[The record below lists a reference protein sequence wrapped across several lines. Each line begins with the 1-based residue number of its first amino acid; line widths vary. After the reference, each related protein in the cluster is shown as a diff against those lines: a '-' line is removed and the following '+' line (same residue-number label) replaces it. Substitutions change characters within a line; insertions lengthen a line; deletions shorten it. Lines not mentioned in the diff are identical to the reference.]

1 MKLRLKISSDSKERV
16 AVTPQTSDE
25 NIIRVTIVEDD
36 DEIRNGLCWLL
47 NHSEGFTCEE
57 TCRSCSEVLRG
68 IEDNTPDVILMD
80 IGLPGKSGIDCVQT
94 IKEHYPRVEILM
106 FTVYSDDEKVFQSIR
121 NGAVGYI
128 LKNTSPEKLL
138 EAIKEAYKGGAPMS
152 AEIARKVI
160 RYFQGEDGSDL
171 TASLSQRETE
181 VLQCLIDG
189 YSYRVIAEK
198 LFISVH
204 TVRFHLHNI
213 YEKLH
218 VRSRAELVAKTV
230 KKKHI

>member
-1 MKLRLKISSDSKERV
+1 MPNDSSEMNSQ
-16 AVTPQTSDE
+16 PQED
-25 NIIRVTIVEDD
+25 NRIRVTIVEDD

-47 NHSEGFTCEE
+47 NHSQDFACMG
-57 TCRSCSEVLRG
+57 TCRNCAEALKG
-68 IEDNTPDVILMD
+68 IEENTPDVILMD
-80 IGLPGKSGIDCVQT
+80 IGLSGKSGIECAQT
-94 IKEHYPRVEILM
+94 IKDIYPRVEILM
-106 FTVYSDDEKVFQSIR
+106 VTVYTDDEKVFQSIR

-138 EAIKEAYKGGAPMS
+138 DAIREAHRGGAPMS
-152 AEIARKVI
+152 PEIARKVI
-160 RYFQGEDGSDL
+160 KYFRGSDATEL
-171 TASLSQRETE
+171 TAPLSDREIE
-181 VLQCLIDG
+181 VLQCLVDG
-189 YSYRVIAEK
+189 HSYKSIAEN

-230 KKKHI
+230 RSKLL

>member
-1 MKLRLKISSDSKERV
+1 MDKSYERTNLKMDVDDSS
-16 AVTPQTSDE
+16 
-25 NIIRVTIVEDD
+25 IRVCVVEDD

-47 NHSEGFTCEE
+47 NHSDGFVCMG
-57 TCRSCSEVLRG
+57 TCRNCAEILKS
-68 IEDNTPDVILMD
+68 IEEETPDVILMD
-80 IGLPGKSGIDCVQT
+80 IGLPGKSGIECVQM
-94 IKEHYPRVEILM
+94 IKEQYPRVEILM
-106 FTVYSDDEKVFQSIR
+106 VTVYSDEEKVFQSIR

-128 LKNTSPEKLL
+128 LKNISSDKLL
-138 EAIKEAYKGGAPMS
+138 EAIKEAYRGGAPMS
-152 AEIARKVI
+152 PEIARKVI
-160 RYFQGEDGSDL
+160 GYFRTGDRSEL
-171 TASLSQRETE
+171 TAPLSQREVE

-189 YSYRVIAEK
+189 YSYKSIADK

-230 KKKHI
+230 NKKVP

>member
-1 MKLRLKISSDSKERV
+1 MLN
-16 AVTPQTSDE
+16 PDE
-25 NIIRVTIVEDD
+25 NLIRVSIVEDD

-47 NHSEGFTCEE
+47 NHSEGFACIG
-57 TCRSCSEVLRG
+57 TCRSCAEIMKG
-68 IEDNTPDVILMD
+68 MEENTPDVILMD
-80 IGLPGKSGIDCVQT
+80 IGLPGRSGIECAQS
-94 IKEHYPRVEILM
+94 IKEQFPRVEILM
-106 FTVYSDDEKVFQSIR
+106 VTVYSDEEKVFQSIR

-128 LKNTSPEKLL
+128 LKNTLPDKLL
-138 EAIKEAYKGGAPMS
+138 EAVREAYRGGAPMS
-152 AEIARKVI
+152 PEIARKVI
-160 RYFQGEDGSDL
+160 GYFRGSDGPAL
-171 TASLSQRETE
+171 TASLSEREIE

-189 YSYRVIAEK
+189 HSYKSIADK

-230 KKKHI
+230 KNKLV